1 VIAAEAHGGGLV
13 IEAGCAET
21 RSAETR
27 FNLTGKLTLRIES
40 KAQLIQTRVQ
50 PITSGYRYSSEN
62 GAKRRRWNATP
73 EFGRMLS
80 CAAMMSLPD

>member
-1 VIAAEAHGGGLV
+1 MVD
-13 IEAGCAET
+13 AGCGEV

-27 FNLTGKLTLRIES
+27 FNLAGKLTLRIES
-40 KAQLIQTRVQ
+40 KAQLIQTRMQ

-62 GAKRRRWNATP
+62 GAKRHCWNAMP
-73 EFGRMLS
+73 EFARMLP